1 MAKTLLLLAAGVAVG
16 YQLGWKD
23 AQNNSVP
30 VVERAIDRVRSA
42 NEDRYRNDIDGQMT
56 RLEGR

>member
-1 MAKTLLLLAAGVAVG
+1 MAKTLFLIAVGVAVG

-23 AQNNSVP
+23 AQEHSVP
-30 VVERAIDRVRSA
+30 VVERTIDRIRSS

-56 RLEGR
+56 RLEGH